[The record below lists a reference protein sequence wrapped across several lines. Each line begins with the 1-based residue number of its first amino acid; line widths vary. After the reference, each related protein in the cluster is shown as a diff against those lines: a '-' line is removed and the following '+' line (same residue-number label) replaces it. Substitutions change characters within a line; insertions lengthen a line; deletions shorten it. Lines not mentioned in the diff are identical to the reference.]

1 MANTVLLSS
10 EKHRDLRVDPGY
22 CRDYGDAVM
31 SAQTFA
37 SEFRAVQA
45 HYPILFQK
53 EPSSGRFFAAALFG
67 FEQGENLFLAED
79 RRWDAGYIPL
89 MMQRIPF
96 SIGVYPKNAE
106 SDSQRMLNID
116 LEHPKVQ
123 AGDNGKGQGLFEPHG
138 TNTEYLDRMSGM
150 LEAIHHWHQHDQGFI
165 DTLVS
170 LNLLE
175 QVTLDINLDSGI
187 KGQLLGFYTIHEERL
202 AGLSGEQVAELHA
215 QQHWEPIYM
224 ALASMPKVRA
234 LMERKSQL
242 PG

>member
-1 MANTVLLSS
+1 MPNTVLLSS

-31 SAQTFA
+31 LAQTFA

-53 EPSSGRFFAAALFG
+53 DPSSGRFFAAALFG
-67 FEQGENLFLAED
+67 FEQGENLFLTED

-96 SIGVYPKNAE
+96 SIGVYPKNSEA
-106 SDSQRMLNID
+106 DGQRMLHID

-123 AGDNGKGQGLFEPHG
+123 VGDGAEGQRLFEPHG
-138 TNTEYLDRMSGM
+138 ANTDYLDRVSGM
-150 LEAIHHWHQHDQGFI
+150 LEAIHHWHQHDRGFV
-165 DTLVS
+165 DALVS

-175 QVTLDINLDSGI
+175 QVTLDITLDSGT
-187 KGQLLGFYTIHEERL
+187 KGQLMGFYTIHEERL
-202 AGLSGEQVAELHA
+202 AQLSDEQVAGLHA
-215 QQHWEPIYM
+215 QQYLEPIYM

-234 LMERKSQL
+234 LMERKSRL
-242 PG
+242 TG